1 MKTELNLF
9 KKENRELKKEIEKLK
24 ELVTIDFLTR
34 VYNRRAFSD
43 FFKKSCHEVKW
54 TAKHRTRR
62 RRRESFSLLL
72 IDLDDFKIFNDKY
85 GHLSGDRILKKTA
98 KFLQKSVRDF
108 DIVSRWGGEEFAI
121 ILQEATLK
129 QAEKRAKIILK
140 NAQKKLPVTLSIG
153 VTQSNPKLTA
163 RQIFHKVDK
172 AVYRAKKQGKNQV
185 VKG

>member
-1 MKTELNLF
+1 M
-9 KKENRELKKEIEKLK
+9 
-24 ELVTIDFLTR
+24 
-34 VYNRRAFSD
+34 
-43 FFKKSCHEVKW
+43 
-54 TAKHRTRR
+54 
-62 RRRESFSLLL
+62 

-153 VTQSNPKLTA
+153 VTQSNPEYTS

-185 VKG
+185 VVG